1 MNPVYTWIERVAVLT
16 IHDEQLAEH
25 GGGSGLREAGL
36 LDSALAKPQQLANY
50 GEPSVFD
57 LAAAYA
63 FGVARNHPFIDGN
76 KRTAW
81 VLARLFLELHG
92 FTHVGSD
99 VDAVLTML
107 KVAAGEIAQDV
118 FAAWLRQNAAEI
130 KP

>member
-1 MNPVYTWIERVAVLT
+1 MSPRYTWIERVVVLT

-25 GGGSGLREAGL
+25 GGGSGLRDAGL

-63 FGVARNHPFIDGN
+63 FGVARNHLFIDGN
-76 KRTAW
+76 ERTAW

-92 FTHVGSD
+92 HTHVGSD
-99 VDAVLTML
+99 LDTVVTML
-107 KVAAGEIAQDV
+107 KVAAGEIAQDD